1 MFYSR
6 LRFRERRSGYVRSC
20 SSGQSIAD
28 EDARYFF
35 RTRGR
40 CPLRG
45 LATRWAVVGPGPV
58 PRPQSTRLSKHGSPG
73 ALLSLRE
80 VADAPLTRDI
90 HPHER
95 RAAARAC
102 RPGPSVTPRQ
112 KALSM
117 TPLTHCSSEPL
128 RDYMYSST
136 HTRQRSHRRNCC
148 LSVVYQLLEELGAL
162 IDDEPSR
169 VSSRSRRAL
178 PVTMMT
184 LSPSGTRRRQRNAAP
199 LKRAPSPSCW
209 RM

>member
-1 MFYSR
+1 MLVTSF
-6 LRFRERRSGYVRSC
+6 GPGGGVRPAASP
-20 SSGQSIAD
+20 
-28 EDARYFF
+28 R
-35 RTRGR
+35 
-40 CPLRG
+40 
-45 LATRWAVVGPGPV
+45 VGPGGAR
-58 PRPQSTRLSKHGSPG
+58 PRPPPAVDSTLKARLSGS
-73 ALLSLRE
+73 S
-80 VADAPLTRDI
+80 PLAAGGRGRAAHTRHV

-136 HTRQRSHRRNCC
+136 HTRQRSHRRNCY